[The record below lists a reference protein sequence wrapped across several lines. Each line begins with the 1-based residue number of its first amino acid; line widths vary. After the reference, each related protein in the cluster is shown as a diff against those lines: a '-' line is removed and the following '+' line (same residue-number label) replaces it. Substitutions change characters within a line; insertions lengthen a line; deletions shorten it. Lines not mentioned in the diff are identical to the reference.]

1 MIYELIWSPSE
12 KKAFMSTK
20 RMLSLTNKNLKK
32 KKTKAKLLSN
42 GNAEK
47 IDNWN

>member
-12 KKAFMSTK
+12 KNAFMSTK

-32 KKTKAKLLSN
+32 KAKLLSN
-42 GNAEK
+42 GNAKK

>member
-20 RMLSLTNKNLKK
+20 RMFPSQIRIKK
-32 KKTKAKLLSN
+32 KKEAKLLSN
-42 GNAEK
+42 GNAET
-47 IDNWN
+47 IENWN

>member
-20 RMLSLTNKNLKK
+20 RMLSSQIRIKK

-42 GNAEK
+42 GTAEK

>member
-20 RMLSLTNKNLKK
+20 RMLSLTKKNLK